1 MCGLFSSMQFQ
12 SQLISSC
19 ASWLGFQSTRFSW
32 YGIWVD
38 KEVCDTQNDFLFAH
52 GERPWGLLIGSTE
65 AAIVECFSL
74 FCFFHKSNFSSLSAA
89 ISILLR
95 LYHGDKLTHAF
106 SGVALKMT
114 KHACGSSMPSARHC
128 GVWGRLVVHNFSLA
142 SGEAVYPIFMC
153 NCLTW
158 DIFLL

>member
-1 MCGLFSSMQFQ
+1 MQFQ
-12 SQLISSC
+12 SQLISSS

-32 YGIWVD
+32 YGFWVN
-38 KEVCDTQNDFLFAH
+38 KEVCDTQNNFLFAH

-65 AAIVECFSL
+65 VAIVECFSL
-74 FCFFHKSNFSSLSAA
+74 FFFFHESNFSSLSAA

-95 LYHGDKLTHAF
+95 LYHGDQLNRAF

-114 KHACGSSMPSARHC
+114 KHACGSSMPSAWGFHHC
-128 GVWGRLVVHNFSLA
+128 GVWGGLVVHNFSLA
-142 SGEAVYPIFMC
+142 SGEAVYTIFMW